1 MKKTLKDYKEII
13 KTLPIKNKYTK
24 EELLTKDFL
33 IDKDNNIEIYYTP
46 HNEHFNKEAKI
57 FIVGITPGF
66 QQMSTAI
73 STARK
78 ELENTDNIE
87 DIQYKCKVAARFSGS
102 LRKNIISM
110 LDDLQLNEIM
120 NVNSSSEL
128 FDEKDYLLHT
138 VSLIPYPV
146 FVKKENYTGHT
157 PKLIKNEFL
166 MSRVVLAAKKK
177 RYFSSI
183 RLREGDEIWPEKIDL
198 KGHDFMKSTATE
210 ETKKKFVDIIKK
222 RIISSKDIDVVKI
235 LNDIEDFESEI
246 IQSLKDGE
254 KKYLIPISVKELEA
268 YSEPLRMQGVRAVIA
283 WNYFYPDI
291 EIELPTKVDI
301 VKVTLT
307 EDRSI
312 EKLKREFPDIYK
324 ILDKDI
330 LNNPDTR
337 ISSKGLSVI
346 AIPRNIEKI
355 PEWIIP
361 FIDYDTISYNVLNKF
376 YPVLES
382 LGLDTIKTSKK
393 EYFSNILNI

>member
-110 LDDLQLNEIM
+110 LDDLKLNEIM

-166 MSRVVLAAKKK
+166 MRYVYDNFINEFKRLENPENVLLIPLGKAVEEILLKLQEDKIIGENQILLGFPHPSGANVNRVKQ
-177 RYFSSI
+177 F
-183 RLREGDEIWPEKIDL
+183 
-198 KGHDFMKSTATE
+198 E
-210 ETKKKFVDIIKK
+210 E
-222 RIISSKDIDVVKI
+222 
-235 LNDIEDFESEI
+235 N
-246 IQSLKDGE
+246 
-254 KKYLIPISVKELEA
+254 KKY
-268 YSEPLRMQGVRAVIA
+268 M
-283 WNYFYPDI
+283 
-291 EIELPTKVDI
+291 
-301 VKVTLT
+301 T
-307 EDRSI
+307 EFI
-312 EKLKREFPDIYK
+312 HKKL
-324 ILDKDI
+324 
-330 LNNPDTR
+330 
-337 ISSKGLSVI
+337 G
-346 AIPRNIEKI
+346 
-355 PEWIIP
+355 
-361 FIDYDTISYNVLNKF
+361 
-376 YPVLES
+376 
-382 LGLDTIKTSKK
+382 
-393 EYFSNILNI
+393 